1 MLTHLGEE
9 QFRRPDDTPY
19 PNGSIPRKKTIKT
32 SASRSL
38 SGTSRFDP
46 VQLQRQRPELHEKSQ
61 VFAWQAVRPGRHGT
75 QDGDLGFPKDEIS
88 DLPAAGK
95 YAPIGPFGRWRLAV
109 PKNLN
114 QELKLSGLHAVVIDF
129 HGFHQTYAKKP
140 PV

>member
-1 MLTHLGEE
+1 MSVPFNYNAKGLSYLEATHA
-9 QFRRPDDTPY
+9 F
-19 PNGSIPRKKTIKT
+19 S
-32 SASRSL
+32 
-38 SGTSRFDP
+38 
-46 VQLQRQRPELHEKSQ
+46 
-61 VFAWQAVRPGRHGT
+61 PGRLFGRGVTGT
-75 QDGDLGFPKDEIS
+75 QDGDLGFPKDGIS